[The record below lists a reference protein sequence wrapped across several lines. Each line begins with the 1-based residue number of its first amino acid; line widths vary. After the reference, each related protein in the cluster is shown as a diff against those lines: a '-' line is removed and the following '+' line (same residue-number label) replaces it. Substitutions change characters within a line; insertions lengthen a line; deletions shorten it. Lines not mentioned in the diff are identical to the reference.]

1 MAQGVFEV
9 GVAVVVV
16 LVRGVAVGVE
26 VVFAIAVGVGVGVG
40 VVGVVV
46 LRKRG
51 AVNNVSAMLYHTIV
65 RLAEEGRRVIRVEL
79 PSRLYDEYMLDD
91 GMPQMMRTLCVAVV
105 SSNRSEPEFFSE
117 ERK

>member
-1 MAQGVFEV
+1 MVVVWVWVEV
-9 GVAVVVV
+9 GGGVVVV
-16 LVRGVAVGVE
+16 VAVGV
-26 VVFAIAVGVGVGVG
+26 VVVVVVGVVVGVGGE
-40 VVGVVV
+40 VV

-65 RLAEEGRRVIRVEL
+65 RLAEEGRRVTRVEL
-79 PSRLYDEYMLDD
+79 PSQLYDEYMLDD
-91 GMPQMMRTLCVAVV
+91 GMPQMMRTLRVAVV